1 MSTSTAIPTETTR
14 YVTRPSG
21 RIGFDVD
28 GQGPLVVLVPG
39 MGDLRSTFRSL
50 APSLRV
56 AGYRVASTDL
66 RGQGDSDA
74 TFDSYGDPETAG
86 DVIAL
91 LEELGGRAVIV
102 GNSMGAAAAV
112 IVAAER
118 TELVRGIVLIGP
130 FVRNGKSSA
139 MQRLLQRAAMTPLWA
154 AAAWKSYLP
163 KLYAGRRPDD
173 FEAYRRRVIASLR
186 LPGHAKAFSRITRT
200 SHDPAEAR
208 LSDVKAPTLVVMG
221 ELDPDFP
228 DPKAEAEWIG
238 GKLHGEAVMV
248 PEAGHYPQSQRP
260 DLTTNAVL
268 RFLATLGDSA

>member
-1 MSTSTAIPTETTR
+1 MSTSTATPTETTR
-14 YVTRPSG
+14 YLTRPSG
-21 RIGFDVD
+21 RIAFDVD

-173 FEAYRRRVIASLR
+173 FEAYRSRVIASLR